1 VFNSACR
8 SGYTTR
14 WPNDKL
20 YLTVDL
26 TLSPNTVGNDVGPI
40 APAEAVTGLGAG
52 LGLVPALVIKALS
65 DYLAHPPGGF
75 GQLPL
80 IVSAD
85 VMATVGAGL
94 VGVLQAFLTN
104 ALSQGIMFDLRRQ
117 LFGRLMKQSVGFFT
131 SSRTGDLL
139 SPMNN
144 DVGGKDVVSDTVFG
158 LVSAFVTLSA
168 TSSSVRSTMPS
179 SPEAGSRTLSLV
191 GEPLAP

>member
-1 VFNSACR
+1 
-8 SGYTTR
+8 
-14 WPNDKL
+14 
-20 YLTVDL
+20 
-26 TLSPNTVGNDVGPI
+26 
-40 APAEAVTGLGAG
+40 
-52 LGLVPALVIKALS
+52 IKALS
-65 DYLAHPPGGF
+65 DYLAYPPGGF

-144 DVGGKDVVSDTVFG
+144 DVGGIEDVVSDTVFG
-158 LVSAFVTLSA
+158 LVSGIVVAVSTL
-168 TSSSVRSTMPS
+168 V
-179 SPEAGSRTLSLV
+179 
-191 GEPLAP
+191 